1 MSNPFEYEDSNY
13 LVLMND
19 EGQYSLWPASIPVPA
34 GWTQMLG
41 KAKRRV
47 CLDYIAEQ
55 WTDLKPL
62 SLCDETGMPGMI
74 HEVGR

>member
-1 MSNPFEYEDSNY
+1 MSNPFDYEDSSY
-13 LVLMND
+13 LVLKND
-19 EGQYSLWPASIPVPA
+19 EGQYSLWPASIEVPK

-55 WTDLKPL
+55 WTDMKPL
-62 SLCDETGMPGMI
+62 SLCDETGI
-74 HEVGR
+74 LESLHETGG